1 MAKKNIPYKVVCP
14 ALDAILLIKKYTPK
28 KLQSLHT
35 TLKDKINSSEVPLEV
50 SSYIDFLIDTFIV
63 DVDNLRDII
72 KKEDDEEGDLEGALY
87 RSVYE
92 CIVGLYPP
100 FSMDILCNDINS
112 ELFLEVVRAN
122 KEDKEV
128 FEEFLKRVS
137 ESSDDLD
144 VVYTAPVDKKSSL
157 GLGSLSSVLK
167 LEATLKKNIIGQD
180 EAIESVIK
188 NVKLIA
194 SNLFSMGS
202 LFFIGPTGVG
212 KTALSKVVGKYY
224 SGNFYKIN
232 CSEYSSGHE
241 YSKLIGAT
249 PGYVGYTDKSI
260 MAEMAEK
267 SSQWVLLFDE
277 IEKAHP
283 RFMNFLLSLLD
294 DGTVTDNNGKVLDFS
309 RSIFIFT
316 SNEGMSKLDY
326 EKVLGFANKTL
337 TYKESQ
343 GQILKMVKKKFSPEF
358 LNRIDNFIFFNPLTK
373 DNAKQ
378 IAALELKNIP
388 IRKTNPL
395 LDYIIKNSYSE
406 EYGARNIARFIK
418 NDVAVKTAEAL
429 LTNKKPTRLGR
440 MYSPRITKYGELE
453 IISLPDRQKSV

>member
-1 MAKKNIPYKVVCP
+1 MDNKKVPYKVVCP
-14 ALDAILLIKKYTPK
+14 VLDAILLIKKYPPR
-28 KLQSLHT
+28 KLQELHA
-35 TLKDKINSSEVPLEV
+35 TLKKKINSSKVPLEIP
-50 SSYIDFLIDTFIV
+50 SYIDFLINSFIV
-63 DVDNLRDII
+63 DVDNLREIVNLED
-72 KKEDDEEGDLEGALY
+72 KEDHGLIY
-87 RSVYE
+87 RSVYD

-100 FSMDILCNDINS
+100 FGLDIICNDINS
-112 ELFLEVVRAN
+112 ELFLEVMQAN
-122 KEDKEV
+122 KSDKAI
-128 FEEFLKRVS
+128 FEEFLKKVGDS
-137 ESSDDLD
+137 LDDLD
-144 VVYTAPVDKKSSL
+144 GPPEDFKRDDHKSRFN
-157 GLGSLSSVLK
+157 SLSSVQN
-167 LEATLKKNIIGQD
+167 LELTLKKNIIGQD

-224 SGNFYKIN
+224 SGNFYKVN

-267 SSQWVLLFDE
+267 SNQWVLLFDE

-309 RSIFIFT
+309 KSIFIFT
-316 SNEGMSKLDY
+316 SNEGMSKVDY
-326 EKVLGFANKTL
+326 EKSLGFSNKRVS
-337 TYKESQ
+337 YEESKN
-343 GQILKMVKKKFSPEF
+343 QILKMVKKKFSPEF
-358 LNRIDNFIFFNPLTK
+358 LNRIDNFVFFNPLTK
-373 DNAKQ
+373 ENAKQ

-418 NDVAVKTAEAL
+418 NNVAVKTAEVL
-429 LTNKKPTRLGR
+429 LMNKKPSRLGN
-440 MYSPRITKYGELE
+440 MYSPRITKSGELE
-453 IISLPDRQKSV
+453 IITLSDRKKSV

>member
-1 MAKKNIPYKVVCP
+1 M
-14 ALDAILLIKKYTPK
+14 
-28 KLQSLHT
+28 
-35 TLKDKINSSEVPLEV
+35 IN
-50 SSYIDFLIDTFIV
+50 TFIV
-63 DVDNLRDII
+63 DVANLKDII
-72 KKEDDEEGDLEGALY
+72 EKEEEEDHDLIY

-100 FSMDILCNDINS
+100 FGLDIICNDINS
-112 ELFLEVVRAN
+112 ELFLEVMQAN
-122 KEDKEV
+122 KADRAI
-128 FEEFLKRVS
+128 FEEFLNSFS
-137 ESSDDLD
+137 EDGEVLHPSPLSN
-144 VVYTAPVDKKSSL
+144 KKKNKT
-157 GLGSLSSVLK
+157 LGSLSGIEK
-167 LEATLKKNIIGQD
+167 LEATLKKSIIGQD
-180 EAIESVIK
+180 EAIGFVIK
-188 NVKLIA
+188 NMKLIA
-194 SNLFSMGS
+194 SNLFTMGS

-212 KTALSKVVGKYY
+212 KTALSKVVGKHY

-232 CSEYSSGHE
+232 CAEYSSGHE

-267 SSQWVLLFDE
+267 SDQWVILFDE

-309 RSIFIFT
+309 KSIFIFT
-316 SNEGMSKLDY
+316 SNEGMSNVDY
-326 EKVLGFANKTL
+326 NKKLGFANKHI
-337 TYKESQ
+337 TYVESQ
-343 GQILKMVKKKFSPEF
+343 DDILKMVKKKFSPEF

-373 DNAKQ
+373 ADAKK
-378 IAALELKNIP
+378 IAELELKNIP

-395 LDYIIKNSYSE
+395 LNYIIDNSYSE

-429 LTNKKPTRLGR
+429 LQNKRPTRLGNL
-440 MYSPRITKYGELE
+440 YSPRITKSGELQ
-453 IISLPDRQKSV
+453 IITLPEKKKSV

>member
-1 MAKKNIPYKVVCP
+1 
-14 ALDAILLIKKYTPK
+14 LLIKKYTPK
-28 KLQSLHT
+28 ELQALHT
-35 TLKDKINSSEVPLEV
+35 KLKNKINSFNVPLAIN
-50 SSYIDFLIDTFIV
+50 SYIEHLINTFIV
-63 DVDNLRDII
+63 DVDNLKEIIEKEIDSDHDDIF
-72 KKEDDEEGDLEGALY
+72 Y

-92 CIVGLYPP
+92 CIIGLYPP
-100 FSMDILCNDINS
+100 FGIDVICNDINS
-112 ELFLEVVRAN
+112 ELFMEVVRSN
-122 KEDKEV
+122 KEDKEI
-128 FEEFLKRVS
+128 FEEFVRRISEAEDNPGLEGNFSKSGNSVS
-137 ESSDDLD
+137 KGRILDLSDVQRLES
-144 VVYTAPVDKKSSL
+144 V
-157 GLGSLSSVLK
+157 
-167 LEATLKKNIIGQD
+167 LKKNIIGQC

-212 KTALSKVVGKYY
+212 KTALSKVVGKCY

-267 SSQWVLLFDE
+267 SNQWVILFDE

-294 DGTVTDNNGKVLDFS
+294 DGTVTDNNGRVLDFS
-309 RSIFIFT
+309 KSLFIFT

-326 EKVLGFANKTL
+326 EKVLGFANKAI
-337 TYKESQ
+337 TYEESQ

-358 LNRIDNFIFFNPLTK
+358 LNRIDNFIFFNPLTR
-373 DNAKQ
+373 DDAKQ

-440 MYSPRITKYGELE
+440 MYSPRITKSGKLE
-453 IISLPDRQKSV
+453 IISLPNRQKAV

>member
-1 MAKKNIPYKVVCP
+1 MDSKKIPYKVVCP
-14 ALDAILLIKKYTPK
+14 VLDAILLIKKYPPR
-28 KLQSLHT
+28 KLQELHLA
-35 TLKDKINSSEVPLEV
+35 LKKKINSSEVPLEIP
-50 SSYIDFLIDTFIV
+50 SYIDFLINTFIV
-63 DVDNLRDII
+63 DVDNLKEII
-72 KKEDDEEGDLEGALY
+72 NKEDEEDHDIVY

-100 FSMDILCNDINS
+100 FSLDVICNDINS
-112 ELFLEVVRAN
+112 ELFLEIMQVN
-122 KEDKEV
+122 KADKAI
-128 FEEFLKRVS
+128 FEEFLKNVG
-137 ESSDDLD
+137 ESIEEMDNS
-144 VVYTAPVDKKSSL
+144 PINSSGKNSIL

-212 KTALSKVVGKYY
+212 KTALSKVVGKCY

-267 SSQWVLLFDE
+267 SNQWVLLFDE

-294 DGTVTDNNGKVLDFS
+294 DGTVTDNNGRVLDFS
-309 RSIFIFT
+309 KSLFIFT

-395 LDYIIKNSYSE
+395 LDYIIENSYSE

-440 MYSPRITKYGELE
+440 MYSPRITKSGELE
-453 IISLPDRQKSV
+453 IISLPNRQKSV